1 MLRQFKLAY
10 VNNQNSIRMISFS
23 LISVLLLILTWI
35 FDYGYPQLKD
45 QLPQAMLLSKEV
57 STSFLSN
64 LSGVFLTVTTFTFT
78 TILTILNHYASTF
91 SPRILQDFIEKP
103 NVLSLFGIFIGGFF
117 YTVLALFFLS
127 NLSDDVMMVSGT
139 IGVFYAIASMI
150 AFILFVRRVL
160 KGIRVD
166 DVIETIYQKA
176 YNLVNQEAQARQ
188 QSERYDP
195 EGIVDG
201 IKIYGKSTGYFY
213 DIDSEALKRLLGHIR
228 CELVI
233 TQKIGD
239 YIPKGMYLAT
249 LNIFD
254 ENTMSEDEQ
263 LELVKAISDALVIN
277 IAKNDQTDYH
287 LEISYLIEVAL
298 RALSPGINDP
308 STAVSC
314 IDKLALLLG
323 RLFSS
328 QNHFLVLA
336 SDENTKIIYKSYS
349 VEEEMYLTFNQIL
362 YYSKGEPAMARSILE
377 NIYMIYMISD
387 ESAQGQVTDFFY
399 YAYQTCYDALES
411 DLDRQKLQDI
421 KDDFE
426 RNRDDQSDRDAL
438 RKSE

>member
-45 QLPQAMLLSKEV
+45 QLPQVMLLSKEV

-213 DIDSEALKRLLGHIR
+213 DIDSEALK
-228 CELVI
+228 
-233 TQKIGD
+233 
-239 YIPKGMYLAT
+239 
-249 LNIFD
+249 
-254 ENTMSEDEQ
+254 
-263 LELVKAISDALVIN
+263 
-277 IAKNDQTDYH
+277 
-287 LEISYLIEVAL
+287 
-298 RALSPGINDP
+298 
-308 STAVSC
+308 
-314 IDKLALLLG
+314 
-323 RLFSS
+323 
-328 QNHFLVLA
+328 
-336 SDENTKIIYKSYS
+336 
-349 VEEEMYLTFNQIL
+349 
-362 YYSKGEPAMARSILE
+362 PAWSHPL
-377 NIYMIYMISD
+377 
-387 ESAQGQVTDFFY
+387 
-399 YAYQTCYDALES
+399 
-411 DLDRQKLQDI
+411 
-421 KDDFE
+421 
-426 RNRDDQSDRDAL
+426 
-438 RKSE
+438 

>member
-45 QLPQAMLLSKEV
+45 QLPQVMLLSKEV

-249 LNIFD
+249 LNVFD
-254 ENTMSEDEQ
+254 KNTMSEDEQ
-263 LELVKAISDALVIN
+263 LELVKSISDALVIN